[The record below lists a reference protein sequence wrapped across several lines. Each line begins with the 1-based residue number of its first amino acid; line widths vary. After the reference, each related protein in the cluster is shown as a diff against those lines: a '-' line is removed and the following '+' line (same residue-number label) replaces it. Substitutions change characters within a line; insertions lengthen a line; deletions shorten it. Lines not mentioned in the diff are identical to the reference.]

1 MLSALVLT
9 ATLLVLALT
18 PGLAGAATISLTQSG
33 SEVTVHGDAGANTMY
48 AYDGYSGGGPP
59 YSVPTVVVAAA
70 GGELAVDESPDCGGS
85 YDGGS
90 GRLTITC
97 SATVSLDF
105 DLGPGDDVLDLGLDP
120 ASGEPVPEM
129 LAASASDGEGDDR
142 ISTYMQPRRFG
153 AGGAVEDMA
162 LFDERPLAIDAGLG
176 KDTYELATYTDPES
190 GEATHGEQRIDV
202 SYASRPDEG
211 TSYLGPQLFAVA
223 PGAPPTLEDPVET
236 SRQNGT
242 EEHYATTEND
252 VFGGVFSVTGSQGAD
267 LMASSGTYP
276 AELHGAG
283 GDDTLIDRNGGFLR
297 AFGDGGDDT
306 FEAGYPI
313 ESAPAPWLGRDSFRG
328 GAGSDTITYQLAG
341 ELAVRIA
348 PGTDENGPAGES
360 NYLGDDVENYYG
372 TPQDDRIVGTDAAN
386 EILPAEGDDVV
397 DAKGGDDTI
406 EAEDSRAYRDRIE
419 CGEGNDYVR
428 YDYRALSRTE
438 RQPLDSLANCETR
451 EPAYDDNGDGCSSL
465 DEGLVYG
472 ADAFVLDSDEDGR
485 DNCAEIDGI
494 DGRPPTNPIVPDTDS
509 DGVLDG
515 PDNCPVHYNPG
526 QADGDGD
533 GIGDACDSPEP
544 EGPGDPPEPEGSPP
558 EPEEPVVSVPPAPV
572 VNVAAPAASAAAPR
586 RGICA
591 LQRLRVRARRG
602 GGLVLTMRAEQARL
616 VKVFVVEPGLR
627 RHSWRRFRRRVE
639 REKETTRTVG
649 AGGVRALGIV
659 PGRTYRLRVRVINE
673 KPSCQALYR
682 RRFRRLRVRI
692 PEQPAGARPGQL

>member
-1 MLSALVLT
+1 MFSALVLT

-18 PGLAGAATISLTQSG
+18 PGLAGAATISLTQLG

-48 AYDGYSGGGPP
+48 AYDAYSGGGPP

-70 GGELAVDESPDCGGS
+70 GGNLAADESPDCDGS

-90 GRLTITC
+90 GRLTIAC

-105 DLGPGDDVLDLGLDP
+105 DLGQGNDVLDLGLDP

-129 LAASASDGEGDDR
+129 LTASASDGGGNDR
-142 ISTYMQPRRFG
+142 ISTYMQPRRFD
-153 AGGAVEDMA
+153 AGGSVEDMG

-176 KDTYELATYTDPES
+176 RDTYELATYADPES
-190 GEATHGEQRIDV
+190 GEETHGEQRIDV
-202 SYASRPDEG
+202 SYANRPDKG
-211 TSYLGPQLFAVA
+211 ASYFGPQLYAVA
-223 PGAPPTLEDPVET
+223 PGAPPTLEDPVEE

-283 GDDTLIDRNGGFLR
+283 GDDQLIDRNGGFLR
-297 AFGDGGDDT
+297 ATGDGGDDT
-306 FEAGYPI
+306 FEAGYPV
-313 ESAPAPWLGRDSFRG
+313 ESAPAPWLARDSFVG
-328 GAGSDTITYQLAG
+328 GAGSDTITYQFAG
-341 ELAVRIA
+341 ELAVRID
-348 PGTDENGPAGES
+348 PGTNDNGPATEH
-360 NYLGDDVENYYG
+360 NHLGDDVENYYG
-372 TPQDDRIVGTDAAN
+372 TPQADRIVGTDAAN

-397 DAKGGDDTI
+397 DARGGDDTI
-406 EAEDSRAYRDRIE
+406 EAEDSRAYRDRID
-419 CGEGNDYVR
+419 CGEGDDYVQ

-438 RQPLDSLANCETR
+438 KQPLDSLAGCETR
-451 EPAYDDNGDGCSSL
+451 EPAYDDNEDGCSSL

-515 PDNCPVHYNPG
+515 PDDCPVHYNPG

-544 EGPGDPPEPEGSPP
+544 EGS
-558 EPEEPVVSVPPAPV
+558 VVVNVSPAPV
-572 VNVAAPAASAAAPR
+572 VNVAAPAVSVVAAKPR
-586 RGICA
+586 ICA
-591 LQRLRVRARRG
+591 LQRLRVRARRS
-602 GGLVLTMRAEQARL
+602 GGLVLSMRAKQARL

-627 RHSWRRFRRRVE
+627 RHRWRRFRRRVE
-639 REKETTRTVG
+639 RERETTRTVG
-649 AGGVRALGIV
+649 GNGVRALGIV

-682 RRFRRLRVRI
+682 RRFRNLRVRI
-692 PEQPAGARPGQL
+692 PEPASARSGSRR